1 MQISCA
7 YMHTRSPILPQVTR
21 EKRDSNVALSLWRLR
36 VMWVC
41 VEESGVHV
49 YRFRVHKETEKVV
62 PFHLT
67 SWNTVIAF
75 TSVDVRDPN

>member
-1 MQISCA
+1 
-7 YMHTRSPILPQVTR
+7 
-21 EKRDSNVALSLWRLR
+21 
-36 VMWVC
+36 MWVC
-41 VEESGVHV
+41 VGESGVRV
-49 YRFRVHKETEKVV
+49 YRFRVHMETEKVV